1 MLTSFQAAA
10 DGTHDKAK
18 PSCDEQ
24 AQRSVKGET
33 GGSITDPLEAY
44 ISVRVNLLQADIST
58 ARKSHRL
65 TYCGVV
71 PERCAVIQRSL
82 LNSRVSSVLQGAPLM
97 AESSTNLRVNF
108 AAGLKIAL
116 NCHSFHLPNVTVT
129 IIV

>member
-24 AQRSVKGET
+24 ALRSVKGET

-44 ISVRVNLLQADIST
+44 ISVRVNILQADIST

-65 TYCGVV
+65 TYYGVV
-71 PERCAVIQRSL
+71 PERCALIQHGL
-82 LNSRVSSVLQGAPLM
+82 LNSRVS
-97 AESSTNLRVNF
+97 
-108 AAGLKIAL
+108 
-116 NCHSFHLPNVTVT
+116 
-129 IIV
+129 